1 MSSPEFSDDLSGSWA
16 SHSSSSICTS
26 LHSKQCLTTD
36 DQTAAH
42 VCTLCYD
49 ITIKST
55 YITTNFRTRH
65 AHSHSALEQ
74 AERVSWLRLADRS
87 RVPGEEGGESI
98 PCCFPEGHPCSS
110 SLRRRLKRLRN
121 PILGPRHKQRR
132 LQPRWR
138 QTLSQRS
145 KVLTRSR
152 SRRGDPSNVCTRL

>member
-1 MSSPEFSDDLSGSWA
+1 MTCRVLGLAIAPVQYA
-16 SHSSSSICTS
+16 
-26 LHSKQCLTTD
+26 LHFTVVSKQCLTTD

-55 YITTNFRTRH
+55 YVHYNKLPDKTRPLTLSPGISR
-65 AHSHSALEQ
+65 A
-74 AERVSWLRLADRS
+74 VSWLRLADRS